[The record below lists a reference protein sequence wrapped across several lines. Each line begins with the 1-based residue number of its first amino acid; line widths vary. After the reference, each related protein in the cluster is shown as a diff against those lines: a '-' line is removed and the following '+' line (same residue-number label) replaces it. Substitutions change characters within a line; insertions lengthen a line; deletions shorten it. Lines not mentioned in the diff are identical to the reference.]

1 MFTLIKNANLFT
13 PKHLGKKDILF
24 TQNKI
29 LKIEDEI
36 DVQPLQQLFTV
47 KIIDAKS
54 NYVVPGFIDPHIHL
68 LGGGGEGGFEK
79 RTPEV
84 QLSDLIK
91 SGLTTVV
98 GLLGTDGT
106 TRHVTSLLAKA
117 RGLEKEGAS
126 TFIYTGN
133 YDVPTPTI
141 TGNVKDDIILID
153 KIIGTAEI
161 AISDSRSGQ
170 PTVQD
175 LVKIIGDSRVGGLI
189 GGKVGV
195 THFHTGP
202 GKDYLSPLHEI
213 IDQYELPA
221 SKIYATHINRSK
233 ALMNDAIALGK
244 KGGFIDITCD
254 YDTAFGWVK
263 YYVENDGELSQLTL
277 STDGNGS
284 LPTFDENGKLTGL
297 EVAPTDTII
306 KTIQKVVE
314 HNILSLEDALTLV
327 TTNTSKALELESK
340 GKLEK
345 DYDADLLII
354 NKDNFK
360 LNEVFMKG
368 RQMMSN
374 GAVVVKGT
382 FE

>member
-1 MFTLIKNANLFT
+1 MFTLIKNADLFS
-13 PKHLGKKDILF
+13 PKSLGKKDVLF

-29 LKIEDEI
+29 LKIDDQI
-36 DVQPLQQLFTV
+36 DVTDLQKMFTV
-47 KIIDAKS
+47 KIIDANN

-68 LGGGGEGGFEK
+68 LGGGGEGGFHK

-106 TRHVTSLLAKA
+106 TRHVSSLLAKA
-117 RGLEKEGAS
+117 RGLEKEGVT

-161 AISDSRSGQ
+161 AIADSRSGQ
-170 PTVQD
+170 PSTHE
-175 LVKIIGDSRVGGLI
+175 LAKIIGDSRVGGLI

-202 GKDYLSPLHEI
+202 GKAYLSQLHEVL
-213 IDQYELPA
+213 DEYELPA
-221 SKIYATHINRSK
+221 SKLYATHINRSK
-233 ALMNDAIALGK
+233 ELMNDAITLGK
-244 KGGFIDITCD
+244 KGAFIDITCD
-254 YDTAFGWVK
+254 YDEAFGWVK
-263 YYVENDGELSQLTL
+263 YYKENNGDLSQLTL

-284 LPTFDENGKLTGL
+284 LPKFDDDGNLLGL
-297 EVAPTDTII
+297 DVAPTDTILETV
-306 KTIQKVVE
+306 KRVVQ
-314 HNILSLEDALTLV
+314 HHILSLEEVLCLV
-327 TTNTSKALELESK
+327 TTNTSRALELEHK
-340 GKLEK
+340 GKITK
-345 DYDADLLII
+345 DYDADILII
-354 NKDNFK
+354 DRDTFK
-360 LNEVFMKG
+360 LTEVFMKG
-368 RQMMSN
+368 RQMMSR
-374 GAVVVKGT
+374 GAVIVKGT